1 MVSRTT
7 KIVAF
12 VAIVSLIVAIIVGI
26 VQVENVQPS
35 IDYYFDNPQSLYF
48 VRGLNHVTAYCKNG
62 GGSDGNFNLVFAM
75 DNVTFSNQ
83 TALPY
88 EYVSNSIVKF
98 GFVLHKGD
106 QSSKLINFFVDNATT
121 EFSITLTV
129 EGTSFFQFLK
139 ANGMYPTQLTY
150 QWNET
155 NHAFGYVSP
164 A

>member
-35 IDYYFDNPQSLYF
+35 IDYYLDNPQSLYF

-75 DNVTFSNQ
+75 VNVTFSNQ

-88 EYVSNSIVKF
+88 EYVSNTTVKF
-98 GFVLHKGD
+98 SFVLHKGD
-106 QSSKLINFFVDNATT
+106 QNNKLIYFFVDNATT

-139 ANGMYPTQLTY
+139 ANGIYPTQLAY

-155 NHAFGYVSP
+155 NQSFSYISP
-164 A
+164 T